1 MTKPKISF
9 LAFFLLWAELQGW
22 KVPLFHVQVC
32 VFLEVF
38 YLKGRT
44 GLLML
49 PRGHSKSSILDVFNA
64 WVIYC
69 WPHTQILHQGT
80 TDSDAYKCSK
90 GTRDVL
96 EKHPL
101 CIDNHNVSIRQG
113 EIERWFV
120 NGTLDVRY
128 GTMLAKGIL
137 SGVTGHRA
145 HFIQNDDVETP
156 QTTANPEQREK
167 LPKKLSEQTH
177 IAIPG
182 AKKLW
187 IGTPHTH
194 DSLYEKI
201 KKQRKVDKLILKMFE
216 HEKRFEDTQKG
227 QKVLLDF
234 EPVHG
239 FSGIGVGAKYLH
251 KGEHY
256 ECRKLKNV
264 WEITFLESNY
274 IVDFYSEGLWE
285 ERFTPEEMEFRRE
298 ECKTLNE
305 WDSQYQMHAK
315 PIGDVRLDPDKI
327 LAYDCE
333 PVLKRANGEYFMML
347 GERRIVGMSAK
358 WDPSSGKL
366 KSDISSTALVL
377 HDDLGNKYWHR
388 SIALTG
394 PDIIT
399 NENGEIIGGQV
410 WQLCDLIEEFHIP
423 KIVIE
428 TNGIGGFAG
437 SSLKAALKKRKL
449 RCGVEERHAS
459 QNKNKRILESF
470 EGPLMSGLLWAHIS
484 VLVVANPDGSE
495 EDAPA
500 AKQMREWNPAVAN
513 QPDDYMDSAAGAI
526 VDQPERVGKIH
537 RNNEVNE
544 SPNWRGNS
552 GVVEATL
559 DFEN

>member
-22 KVPLFHVQVC
+22 KVPIFHIQVC
-32 VFLEVF
+32 IFLEEF
-38 YLKGRT
+38 YLNGRT

-69 WPHTQILHQGT
+69 WPNTQILHQGT
-80 TDSDAYKCSK
+80 TDADAYKCSK

-96 EKHPL
+96 ERHPL
-101 CIDNHNVSIRQG
+101 CIGNPNVAIRQG

-120 NGTLDVRY
+120 EGTPDVRY

-182 AKKLW
+182 AKRLW

-201 KKQRKVDKLILKMFE
+201 KKQRKVSKLILKMFE
-216 HEKRFEDTQKG
+216 NEKRVEDSVKG

-234 EPVHG
+234 EPIHA
-239 FSGIGVGAKYLH
+239 FSGIGVGAKYLRN
-251 KGEHY
+251 GENY
-256 ECRKLKNV
+256 ECRKLKNA
-264 WEITFLESNY
+264 WEVTFLESNY
-274 IVDFYSEGLWE
+274 IVDFYSKGIWE

-315 PIGDVRLDPDKI
+315 PIGEVRLDPDKMI
-327 LAYDCE
+327 PYDCE
-333 PVLKRANGEYFMML
+333 PELKRANGKYIMML
-347 GERRIVGMSAK
+347 GDRQIVGITMR

-366 KSDISSTALVL
+366 KSDISSVALVL
-377 HDDLGNKYWHR
+377 HDDFGVKYWHR
-388 SIALTG
+388 SVALTG
-394 PDIIT
+394 EVVTHDAHGKIT
-399 NENGEIIGGQV
+399 GGQV
-410 WQLCDLIEEFHIP
+410 WQLCDLIDQFNVP
-423 KIVIE
+423 SVTIE
-428 TNGIGGFAG
+428 TNGIGNFAP
-437 SSLKAALKKRKL
+437 AALKGALKARHI
-449 RCGVEERHAS
+449 RCGVKEEHS
-459 QNKNKRILESF
+459 VGNKNKRILEAL
-470 EGPLMSGLLWAHIS
+470 EGPLMSGLLWVHTS
-484 VLVVANPDGSE
+484 VIDTPE
-495 EDAPA
+495 EGENSSRQY
-500 AKQMREWNPAVAN
+500 KNMRMFNPAITE
-513 QPDDYMDSAAGAI
+513 QPDDDLDSLAGA
-526 VDQPERVGKIH
+526 VTDSPERVGKIH
-537 RNNEVNE
+537 RQNE
-544 SPNWRGNS
+544 SREGVNWRTNG
-552 GVVEATL
+552 GVIEAAL
-559 DFEN
+559 DFD

>member
-22 KVPLFHVQVC
+22 KVPIFHIQVC
-32 VFLEVF
+32 IFLEEF
-38 YLKGRT
+38 YLNGRT

-69 WPHTQILHQGT
+69 WPNTQILHQGT
-80 TDSDAYKCSK
+80 TDADAYKCSK

-96 EKHPL
+96 ERHPL
-101 CIDNHNVSIRQG
+101 CIGNPNVAIRQG

-120 NGTLDVRY
+120 EGTPDVRY

-182 AKKLW
+182 AKRLW

-201 KKQRKVDKLILKMFE
+201 KKQRKVSKLILKMFE
-216 HEKRFEDTQKG
+216 NEKRIEDSVKG

-234 EPVHG
+234 EPIHA
-239 FSGIGVGAKYLH
+239 FSGIGVGAKYLR
-251 KGEHY
+251 KGENY
-256 ECRKLKNV
+256 ECKKLKNA
-264 WEITFLESNY
+264 WEVTFLESNY
-274 IVDFYSEGLWE
+274 IVDFYSKGIWE

-333 PVLKRANGEYFMML
+333 PVLRRANGQYLMML

-366 KSDISSTALVL
+366 KSDISSVALFL
-377 HDDLGNKYWHR
+377 HDDLGTKYWHR

-399 NENGEIIGGQV
+399 NDDGEIVGGQV
-410 WQLCDLIEEFHIP
+410 WQLCDLVEKYYVP

-437 SSLKAALKKRKL
+437 SSLKSALKKRKL
-449 RCGVEERHAS
+449 RCGVEEHHATL
-459 QNKNKRILESF
+459 NKNKRILDAL

-484 VLVVANPDGSE
+484 VHV
-495 EDAPA
+495 
-500 AKQMREWNPAVAN
+500 Q
-513 QPDDYMDSAAGAI
+513 
-526 VDQPERVGKIH
+526 VDR
-537 RNNEVNE
+537 
-544 SPNWRGNS
+544 
-552 GVVEATL
+552 
-559 DFEN
+559 

>member
-1 MTKPKISF
+1 MSKPKISF

-22 KVPLFHVQVC
+22 KVPTFHIQVC
-32 VFLEVF
+32 IFLENF
-38 YLKGRT
+38 YLNGRT
-44 GLLML
+44 ALLMM
-49 PRGHSKSSILDVFNA
+49 PRGHSKSSMLDVFNA

-69 WPHTQILHQGT
+69 WPETQILHQGT

-96 EKHPL
+96 ERHPL
-101 CIDNHNVSIRQG
+101 CASNHNVAIRQG

-120 NGTLDVRY
+120 NGTNDVRY

-187 IGTPHTH
+187 IGTPHTY

-201 KKQRKVDKLILKMFE
+201 KKQKRVSTFILKMFE
-216 HEKRFEDTQKG
+216 HEKRVENGEKG

-234 EPVHG
+234 EPIHS
-239 FSGIGVGAKYLH
+239 FAGIGIGAKYLT
-251 KGEHY
+251 
-256 ECRKLKNV
+256 KNV
-264 WEITFLESNY
+264 HYTCVNKGSTWEVTLLESHY
-274 IVDFYSEGLWE
+274 VIDFYSKGIWE
-285 ERFTPEEMEFRRE
+285 ERFTPAEMEIRRE

-327 LAYDCE
+327 IAYNCE
-333 PVLKRANGEYFMML
+333 PVLKRANRTTMFMI
-347 GERRIVGMSAK
+347 GERQIVGATFR

-366 KSDISSTALVL
+366 KSDISSTALVF
-377 HDDLGNKYWHR
+377 HDDIGNKYWHR
-388 SIALTG
+388 SIALK
-394 PDIIT
+394 
-399 NENGEIIGGQV
+399 GEVIETDADGRVIGGQV
-410 WQLCDLIEEFHIP
+410 WQLCNIIKEFHLS
-423 KIVIE
+423 KVTIE
-428 TNGIGGFAG
+428 TNGIGNFAPAA
-437 SSLKAALKKRKL
+437 LKAALKTRGI
-449 RCGVEERHAS
+449 RCGVTEQHS
-459 QNKNKRILESF
+459 TKSKNKRILDGI
-470 EGPLMSGLLWAHIS
+470 EGPLISGLLWAHVS
-484 VLVVANPDGSE
+484 VL
-495 EDAPA
+495 EDENGEDSAQV
-500 AKQMREWNPAVAN
+500 KQMREFNPAITD
-513 QPDDYMDSAAGAI
+513 QPDDYLDSLAGAI
-526 VDQPERVGKIH
+526 VEAPERVGKTL
-537 RNNEVNE
+537 NQTDYEE
-544 SPNWRGNS
+544 TPNWRTNG
-552 GVVEATL
+552 GVHEAAL

>member
-22 KVPLFHVQVC
+22 KVPVFHVQVC
-32 VFLEVF
+32 LFLEKF
-38 YLKGRT
+38 YLTGRT
-44 GLLML
+44 ALLMM

-69 WPHTQILHQGT
+69 WPQTQILHQGT

-96 EKHPL
+96 ERHPL
-101 CIDNHNVSIRQG
+101 CTNNAAVGIRQG

-120 NGTLDVRY
+120 NGTPDVRY

-156 QTTANPEQREK
+156 QTTSNPEQREK

-201 KKQRKVDKLILKMFE
+201 KKQKRVDALILKMFE
-216 HEKRFEDTQKG
+216 HEKRIENGEVG

-234 EPVHG
+234 EPIHG
-239 FSGIGVGAKYLH
+239 FSGIGIGAKYLQ
-251 KGEHY
+251 KGIHY
-256 ECRKLKNV
+256 FCKKINDL
-264 WEITFLESNY
+264 WEVTLLESHY
-274 IVDFYSEGLWE
+274 LIDFYSRGIWE
-285 ERFTPEEMEFRRE
+285 ERFTPEEMEQRRE

-315 PIGDVRLDPDKI
+315 PVGDVRLDPDKM

-333 PVLKRANGEYFMML
+333 PKLVRANSRYVMML
-347 GERRIVGMSAK
+347 GNVQIVGMSCK

-366 KSDISSTALVL
+366 KSDVSSVALFL
-377 HDDLGNKYWHR
+377 HDAHGNKYWHR
-388 SIALTG
+388 SLALIG
-394 PDIIT
+394 PDVVTDNNGNIT
-399 NENGEIIGGQV
+399 GGQV
-410 WQLCDLIEEFHIP
+410 WQLADLIEEFNIP
-423 KIVIE
+423 RVVIE

-437 SSLKAALKKRKL
+437 SSLKGCLKKRGI
-449 RCGVEERHAS
+449 RCGVTEQHAS
-459 QNKNKRILESF
+459 QNKNKRILEAF
-470 EGPLMSGLLWAHIS
+470 EGPLMSGMLWAHIS
-484 VLVVANPDGSE
+484 VLETKTGDDI
-495 EDAPA
+495 EDSPQV
-500 AKQMREWNPAVAN
+500 KQMREWNPAISS

-526 VDQPERVGKIH
+526 VEEPERIGKIH
-537 RNNEVNE
+537 RTNEVRE
-544 SPNWRGNS
+544 GVNWRKDGGS
-552 GVVEATL
+552 IEAPL
-559 DFEN
+559 DFN

>member
-1 MTKPKISF
+1 MTKPKVTF
-9 LAFFLLWAELQGW
+9 LAFFLIWAELQGW
-22 KVPLFHVQVC
+22 KVPTFHVLVC
-32 VFLEVF
+32 LFLEKF
-38 YLKGRT
+38 YLTGRT
-44 GLLML
+44 ALLMM

-69 WPHTQILHQGT
+69 WPKTQILHQGT

-96 EKHPL
+96 ERHPL
-101 CIDNHNVSIRQG
+101 CINNHAVSIRQG
-113 EIERWFV
+113 EVERWFV
-120 NGTLDVRY
+120 NGTPDVRY

-187 IGTPHTH
+187 IGTPHTY

-201 KKQRKVDKLILKMFE
+201 KKQKRVETFILKMFE
-216 HEKRFEDTQKG
+216 HERRIENGVVG
-227 QKVLLDF
+227 QKVILDF
-234 EPVHG
+234 EPKHS
-239 FSGIGVGAKYLH
+239 FSGIGVGSKYLKKGIH
-251 KGEHY
+251 YFCERKGE
-256 ECRKLKNV
+256 V
-264 WEITFLESNY
+264 WEITLLESHY
-274 IVDFYSEGLWE
+274 IIDFYSEGIWE
-285 ERFTPEEMEFRRE
+285 ERFTAEEMEIRRE

-315 PIGDVRLDPDKI
+315 PIGDVRLDPDKM

-333 PVLKRANGEYFMML
+333 PVLKRANGELYLML
-347 GERRIVGMSAK
+347 GKRRIVGMSAK

-366 KSDISSTALVL
+366 KSDKSTVALIF

-388 SIALTG
+388 SLALTG

-399 NENGEIIGGQV
+399 DQNGEIVGGQV
-410 WQLCDLIEEFHIP
+410 WQLSDLIKEFHVP
-423 KIVIE
+423 RIVVE
-428 TNGIGGFAG
+428 TNGIGGFAPT
-437 SSLKAALKKRKL
+437 SLKAVLKKRRI
-449 RCGVEERHAS
+449 RCGVDEQHTS
-459 QNKNKRILESF
+459 LNKNKRILEGF

-484 VLVVANPDGSE
+484 VLVTVNQSGEE
-495 EDAPA
+495 EDAPP
-500 AKQMREWNPAVAN
+500 AKQMREWNPAIVS
-513 QPDDYMDSAAGAI
+513 QPDDYLDSAAGAI

-544 SPNWRGNS
+544 GPNWRSES
-552 GVVEATL
+552 GVHEATY

>member
-22 KVPLFHVQVC
+22 KVPTFHIQVC
-32 VFLEVF
+32 IFLENF
-38 YLKGRT
+38 YLNGRT
-44 GLLML
+44 ALLMM
-49 PRGHSKSSILDVFNA
+49 PRGHSKSSMLDVFNA

-69 WPHTQILHQGT
+69 WPETQILHQGT
-80 TDSDAYKCSK
+80 TDADAYKCSK

-96 EKHPL
+96 ERHPL
-101 CIDNHNVSIRQG
+101 CASNHNVGIRQG

-120 NGTLDVRY
+120 NGTNDVRY

-187 IGTPHTH
+187 IGTPHTY

-201 KKQRKVDKLILKMFE
+201 KKQKRVSTFILKMFE
-216 HEKRFEDTQKG
+216 HEKRVENGEKG

-234 EPVHG
+234 EPIHS
-239 FSGIGVGAKYLH
+239 FAGIGIGAKYLTKDVH
-251 KGEHY
+251 YTCVNKGSA
-256 ECRKLKNV
+256 
-264 WEITFLESNY
+264 WEVTLLESHY
-274 IVDFYSEGLWE
+274 VIDFYSKGIWE
-285 ERFTPEEMEFRRE
+285 ERFTPAEMEIRRE

-327 LAYDCE
+327 IAYNCE
-333 PVLKRANGEYFMML
+333 PVLKRANRTTMFMI
-347 GERRIVGMSAK
+347 GERQIVGATFR

-366 KSDISSTALVL
+366 KSDISSTALVF
-377 HDDLGNKYWHR
+377 HDDIGNKYWHR
-388 SIALTG
+388 SIALK
-394 PDIIT
+394 
-399 NENGEIIGGQV
+399 GEVIETDADGRVIGGQV
-410 WQLCDLIEEFHIP
+410 WQLCNIIKEFHLS
-423 KIVIE
+423 KVTIE
-428 TNGIGGFAG
+428 TNGIGNFAPAA
-437 SSLKAALKKRKL
+437 LKAALKTRGM
-449 RCGVEERHAS
+449 RCGVTEQHS
-459 QNKNKRILESF
+459 TKSKNKRILDGI
-470 EGPLMSGLLWAHIS
+470 EGPLISGLLWAHVS
-484 VLVVANPDGSE
+484 VL
-495 EDAPA
+495 EDENGEDSAQV
-500 AKQMREWNPAVAN
+500 KQMREFNPAITD
-513 QPDDYMDSAAGAI
+513 QPDDYLDSLAGAI
-526 VDQPERVGKIH
+526 VEAPERVGKSL
-537 RNNEVNE
+537 NQTDYEE
-544 SPNWRGNS
+544 TPNWRTNG
-552 GVVEATL
+552 GVHEAAL